1 MVREGLGDVPV
12 EVDELEGEIVV
23 VSEADIEAGVA
34 MAAVE
39 WRTSESL
46 EAQAT
51 KTPWTPSMTS

>member
-23 VSEADIEAGVA
+23 VSEADVEVGVA

-39 WRTSESL
+39 WGTRDSL
-46 EAQAT
+46 GAQAT
-51 KTPWTPSMTS
+51 NIPWTPSTTS